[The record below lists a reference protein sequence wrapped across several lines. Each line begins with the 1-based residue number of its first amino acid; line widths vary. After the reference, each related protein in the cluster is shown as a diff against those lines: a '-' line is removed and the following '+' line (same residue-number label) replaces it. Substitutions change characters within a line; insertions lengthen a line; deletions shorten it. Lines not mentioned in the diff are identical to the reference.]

1 MDAVVPTLMES
12 EMARREPAPAGPT
25 FALALGGGGARGLSH
40 IHVIETLDELGIRP
54 KMIAGS
60 SIGAI
65 MGAGMAAGMPGRD
78 IREFAGLVLGR
89 RAEVASRLW
98 RSRPQSFSELMQG
111 GVRLG
116 QFNLERILRSFL
128 PAEIPQTF
136 EQLQIPL
143 KVTGT
148 DFFAH
153 DLAVLD
159 TGDLPSALAASSAL
173 PAIFRPVQREGKL
186 LIDGG
191 FYDPVPFDLVQNEAD
206 IVIAVDVVG
215 YPAQQAAKTPDSVD
229 LLFGASQIM
238 MQSIIALNLTRCQP
252 QILIRP
258 PVSEFRV
265 LDFLK
270 MDQVM
275 QATQS
280 IRDELKR
287 SIEKAVEAHE
297 KKITEA

>member
-1 MDAVVPTLMES
+1 MES
-12 EMARREPAPAGPT
+12 ETARSTPDPAGPT

-65 MGAGMAAGMPGRD
+65 MGAGMAAGMTGRD
-78 IREFAGLVLGR
+78 IREFAHLVLGR
-89 RAEVASRLW
+89 RGEVVSRLW
-98 RSRPQSFSELMQG
+98 RARPQSLSEMVQG
-111 GVRLG
+111 GFKLG

-159 TGDLPSALAASSAL
+159 SGDLPSALAASSAL
-173 PAIFRPVQREGKL
+173 PAIFRPVRREGRL

-191 FYDPVPFDLVQNEAD
+191 FYDPVPFDLVGDHAD

-215 YPAQQAAKTPDSVD
+215 YPSKQSAKNPDSVD

-270 MDQVM
+270 MEQVM
-275 QATQS
+275 NATDS
-280 IRDELKR
+280 VRDELKR
-287 SIEKAVEAHE
+287 AIERAVEAHE